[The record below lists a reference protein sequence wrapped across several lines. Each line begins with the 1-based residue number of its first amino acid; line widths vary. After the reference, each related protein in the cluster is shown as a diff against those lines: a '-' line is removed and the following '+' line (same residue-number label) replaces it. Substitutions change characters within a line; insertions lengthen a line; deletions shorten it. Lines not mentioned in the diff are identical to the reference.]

1 MLCSFVFSDL
11 RGKKVN
17 DKCDKKWTETDGM
30 PGYSR
35 QTKPPRDQPSKET
48 KETWQLQ
55 KTEPSQDSK
64 LNFSKGARFKLTQML
79 KQ

>member
-1 MLCSFVFSDL
+1 VVLINSVIQFWEEHHPP
-11 RGKKVN
+11 
-17 DKCDKKWTETDGM
+17 KKWTETDGM